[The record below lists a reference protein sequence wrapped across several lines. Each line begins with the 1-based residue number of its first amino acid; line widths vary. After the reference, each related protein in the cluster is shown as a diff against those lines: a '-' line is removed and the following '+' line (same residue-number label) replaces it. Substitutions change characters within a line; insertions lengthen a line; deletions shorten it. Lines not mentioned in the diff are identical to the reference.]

1 MNKPKYKRGD
11 VVEFIVIICD
21 DKRAYDT
28 TQVGTI
34 EIVDRFGTF
43 EQNIEPSY
51 DIMVDNW
58 VGSGEKMFCKHVV
71 ESLVLNKIGGAI

>member
-1 MNKPKYKRGD
+1 MNKPKYKLGD
-11 VVEFIVIICD
+11 VVEFIVN
-21 DKRAYDT
+21 DK

-43 EQNIEPSY
+43 GQSDQPSY

-58 VGSGEKMFCKHVV
+58 FGSGEAMFCKHVV
-71 ESLVLNKIGGAI
+71 ESLVLNKISH